1 MKEKHV
7 LELANILGY
16 KIEKKTIYGVSNG
29 YHFSLNPLPNK
40 NILTYQVSIL
50 VNKVMTLDNIKNIRK
65 ELQSVVSMNEEHN
78 AFLLQARI
86 NFPKENEN
94 KKNFF
99 VGFMNSLTKALQ
111 NKHLLYS

>member
-40 NILTYQVSIL
+40 NIPVSYTHLTLPTI
-50 VNKVMTLDNIKNIRK
+50 
-65 ELQSVVSMNEEHN
+65 
-78 AFLLQARI
+78 A
-86 NFPKENEN
+86 
-94 KKNFF
+94 
-99 VGFMNSLTKALQ
+99 
-111 NKHLLYS
+111 